1 MVLCLYVVF
10 ERENISIMS
19 LSLVIKREPPIL
31 SPENHTNTQ
40 TLEQQVRDRKTSQK
54 SSRKSLKLR
63 KCLKHLLLGEART
76 LREEDKGEHVKDTLI
91 YEVKLQTLR
100 HCRTNKTLSS
110 TTTTETAKKIKRNS
124 LILESLHPLF
134 VASRSTKQC
143 FVVFSEESFM
153 ELTLSKYQL
162 SSDMRLRVYAIGR
175 SSQYRSIGELESIS
189 RGEPFLDIV
198 GDDAMHENEA
208 EVSRLFVPFSSV
220 LVELSMKTK
229 RRGITS
235 MWGYRLEFNT
245 LDVFSSGHHDE
256 VVEDSSDGTTTS
268 ADKKPE
274 IWSMEWGSW
283 LLQIL
288 LEVEMIH
295 LKSSEKS
302 RPIRILARAELT
314 KSMIHYL
321 RTPGAQNKD
330 LVIRLLT
337 DLLRQYV
344 VFERV
349 VFENFDHI
357 TSIFQVSIYYLLVCI
372 TP

>member
-19 LSLVIKREPPIL
+19 LSLVITREPPIL

-40 TLEQQVRDRKTSQK
+40 TLEQQVRDSKTSQK

-76 LREEDKGEHVKDTLI
+76 SREEDKGEHVKDTLI

-175 SSQYRSIGELESIS
+175 NSPYRSIGELESI
-189 RGEPFLDIV
+189 
-198 GDDAMHENEA
+198 DDWEVLAPEGYMALILMVFVCFVFFRAM
-208 EVSRLFVPFSSV
+208 
-220 LVELSMKTK
+220 
-229 RRGITS
+229 
-235 MWGYRLEFNT
+235 
-245 LDVFSSGHHDE
+245 
-256 VVEDSSDGTTTS
+256 
-268 ADKKPE
+268 
-274 IWSMEWGSW
+274 
-283 LLQIL
+283 
-288 LEVEMIH
+288 
-295 LKSSEKS
+295 
-302 RPIRILARAELT
+302 
-314 KSMIHYL
+314 
-321 RTPGAQNKD
+321 
-330 LVIRLLT
+330 
-337 DLLRQYV
+337 
-344 VFERV
+344 
-349 VFENFDHI
+349 
-357 TSIFQVSIYYLLVCI
+357 C
-372 TP
+372 